1 MSDVQ
6 PPALADAP
14 PVLDVDIRVRRG
26 DAFTLH
32 AKFTTDGGLTALF
45 GRSGA
50 GKTSIIDCLAGLI
63 RPDQGHIRIN
73 GEALFDSTR
82 GIHKAPEKRRVGYVF
97 QDARLFPHL
106 RVRANL
112 TYGMRLLPESQR
124 RHTLDEV
131 ADMLGIEQLLDRH
144 TAALSGGETQRVAIG
159 RALLASPNLL
169 LMDEPLASL
178 DNDRKAE
185 IMPFI
190 DRLRDQAGVPIV
202 FVSHAVEEVVR
213 LADDMVVLADG
224 QTIAVGDVE
233 DIMSRL
239 DLRPH
244 TGRFEAGAVIH
255 VWVVGHDP
263 AHMLTELGFGAGSI
277 WVPKLEFDRG
287 TPLRLRLRARDV
299 SLALQRPAQSAT
311 LNTFEGNIVDIEHV
325 APDVS
330 PHVDVLVNIGAP
342 VIARITRRALEYLG
356 LKNGMKVFVSIKTSA
371 IDRQSLGLGRR
382 RGG

>member
-190 DRLRDQAGVPIV
+190 ERLQV
-202 FVSHAVEEVVR
+202 
-213 LADDMVVLADG
+213 
-224 QTIAVGDVE
+224 
-233 DIMSRL
+233 
-239 DLRPH
+239 
-244 TGRFEAGAVIH
+244 
-255 VWVVGHDP
+255 
-263 AHMLTELGFGAGSI
+263 
-277 WVPKLEFDRG
+277 
-287 TPLRLRLRARDV
+287 
-299 SLALQRPAQSAT
+299 
-311 LNTFEGNIVDIEHV
+311 
-325 APDVS
+325 
-330 PHVDVLVNIGAP
+330 
-342 VIARITRRALEYLG
+342 
-356 LKNGMKVFVSIKTSA
+356 
-371 IDRQSLGLGRR
+371 
-382 RGG
+382 